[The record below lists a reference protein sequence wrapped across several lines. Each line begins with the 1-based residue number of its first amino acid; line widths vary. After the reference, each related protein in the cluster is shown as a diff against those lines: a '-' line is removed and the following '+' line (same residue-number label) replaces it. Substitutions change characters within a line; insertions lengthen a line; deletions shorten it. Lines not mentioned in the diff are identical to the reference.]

1 MKGNVRPINGY
12 SQGVELELYYRP
24 IRGLQFHAAFNYI
37 DTRVTSHSPLTDL
50 NGDVLKGTSYNK
62 HFPFVSP
69 FQFIFDARYN
79 WHKTTIGIS
88 SYFYSRAYSGISN
101 SAAGGY
107 YGMQYYSGG
116 NNYES
121 VLNSGYQC
129 EAWCM
134 TQHEG
139 LLPWYW
145 VWNIQVSQIFWENG
159 RHRVTGSLQINNIF
173 NMKYYFTGIGSSPA
187 GLQPAPGRSVTAY
200 LNYTF

>member
-24 IRGLQFHAAFNYI
+24 IRGLQLHAAFNYI
-37 DTRVTSHSPLTDL
+37 DTRVTSHGPLTDL

-69 FQFIFDARYN
+69 FQFILDARYN

>member
-1 MKGNVRPINGY
+1 MGCNI
-12 SQGVELELYYRP
+12 
-24 IRGLQFHAAFNYI
+24 I
-37 DTRVTSHSPLTDL
+37 
-50 NGDVLKGTSYNK
+50 
-62 HFPFVSP
+62 
-69 FQFIFDARYN
+69 
-79 WHKTTIGIS
+79 
-88 SYFYSRAYSGISN
+88 
-101 SAAGGY
+101 
-107 YGMQYYSGG
+107 GG